1 MRQKMFMDENET
13 GEQTLEVTLRVGEV
27 LSSARNKN
35 KKEIEKIA
43 EKLRIRSRYLEALE
57 NSEYDVFPGRIYA
70 LGFLK
75 AYAEFLG
82 LDADDLVTRYK
93 EEIKGVSEKP
103 VIMPMP
109 ESQVILPSL
118 KILAG
123 ALVLGVVI
131 WLLWYFFS
139 FREEKEPVLP
149 PITQEEPLVEAQV
162 VVEEKKEEPK
172 QQETPA
178 VNTKKEEAKPADK
191 KANATKKNRVQLK
204 AKEEVWIEILN
215 DDTLVISKVLKKG
228 EIYDV
233 PSNSAEMTLK
243 TANAGGLEVIVDS
256 QTLKKPLGPVGAI
269 RSNISLDPEKLK
281 NR

>member
-1 MRQKMFMDENET
+1 MRQKMFMDENEAAN
-13 GEQTLEVTLRVGEV
+13 EQTLEVMLCVGDI
-27 LSSARNKN
+27 LSSARSKS
-35 KKEIEKIA
+35 KKDIERIA

-57 NSEYDVFPGRIYA
+57 NSEYDAFPGRIYA

-82 LDADDLVTRYK
+82 LDVDDLITRYK

-103 VIMPMP
+103 VVMPVP
-109 ESQVILPSL
+109 ERQIILPSL
-118 KILAG
+118 KILSL

-139 FREEKEPVLP
+139 FSEEKGPALP
-149 PITQEEPLVEAQV
+149 PISQEEPLVEIQA

-172 QQETPA
+172 KEEA
-178 VNTKKEEAKPADK
+178 VAKKEETKAADK
-191 KANATKKNRVQLK
+191 KATTKKNRVQLK
-204 AKEEVWIEILN
+204 AKEEVWIEISN
-215 DDTLVISKVLKKG
+215 DDDTVVVSKALKKG
-228 EIYDV
+228 EVYDV
-233 PSNSAEMTLK
+233 PSNSADMTLK
-243 TANAGGLEVIVDS
+243 TANAGGLDVIVDS